1 MCDSTFSYYNTL
13 KWRES
18 YHPFSILNSLKSEA
32 ESGWLYT
39 RGITKNTPQPIIY
52 YRPGLHAPVSLESYV
67 RNVIYNLDRAAAV
80 ASYNTGNDVKYLG
93 GKGRNDPR
101 RYYFVLDCKGFSLSM
116 IPSMAAVRKLFGM
129 VGDHYPRR
137 LGKLVILNAGRSA
150 MVFWGMLKV
159 LVPED
164 VKGKVIIVGARDS
177 AYEALLPDIEPES
190 IPHWLGGLDTWEY
203 NVDEYLGEVDWTDE
217 EAKMF
222 MERCPEYAAEW
233 LG

>member
-1 MCDSTFSYYNTL
+1 MKTLLSYQSSLPTTPNLVPWGGPSPHTPTYPFTSSDIHLLESYMVVQNYPSNFKTNWPNSQCKDMCDSTFSYYNTL

-52 YRPGLHAPVSLESYV
+52 YRPGLHAPVSLESYM

-101 RYYFVLDCKGFSLSM
+101 RYYFVLDCKGFRLSM

-137 LGKLVILNAGRSA
+137 
-150 MVFWGMLKV
+150 
-159 LVPED
+159 
-164 VKGKVIIVGARDS
+164 
-177 AYEALLPDIEPES
+177 
-190 IPHWLGGLDTWEY
+190 
-203 NVDEYLGEVDWTDE
+203 
-217 EAKMF
+217 
-222 MERCPEYAAEW
+222 
-233 LG
+233 